1 MTTIDVIR
9 DQLAQATAGPAD
21 EVPVARAAL
30 LIAQSEYP
38 ELDIDLY
45 ERRLQSIAE
54 RIEEELRTIS
64 EPRSPRQIPL
74 VVNRL
79 LYRELGFRGNDA
91 AYEDPRNL
99 YLNYVLD
106 ERIGIPV
113 TMALVY
119 SEVCQRAGIDVRPVG
134 LPGHVICRYRPAWS
148 DEPADSV
155 LLDVFNAGRILSE
168 RDCQAL
174 VKNTFGSTQPFHE
187 HYLATLTPRQ
197 LLQRVLH
204 NLKVA
209 YVRRGDEERAA
220 RIIELKLTL
229 FPWDLDEIRDRGML
243 RERLGEYELALDDLK
258 HYVAFRPGARDI
270 STVRDAL
277 RSLRRHASSAE
288 DAGQPH
294 TRDRPN

>member
-54 RIEEELRTIS
+54 RLEEELRTIS

-91 AYEDPRNL
+91 VYEDPRNL

-134 LPGHVICRYRPAWS
+134 LPGHVICRYQPVWS

-155 LLDVFNAGRILSE
+155 LLDVFNAGRILNE

-174 VKNTFGSTQPFHE
+174 MKNTFGSAQPFHE
-187 HYLATLTPRQ
+187 HHLATLTPRQ

-209 YVRRGDEERAA
+209 YVRRGDEDRAA
-220 RIIELKLTL
+220 RVIDLKLTL

-243 RERLGEYELALDDLK
+243 RERLGEYELALDDLN
-258 HYVAFRPGARDI
+258 HYVMFRPGARDI
-270 STVRDAL
+270 STVRHTL
-277 RSLRRHASSAE
+277 RSLRRHASSAK
-288 DAGQPH
+288 DAGPPH
-294 TRDRPN
+294 AHDRPN